1 MIDEARVWTTL
12 NTIVDPCSRAAG
24 APVGIAEMGLV
35 RQLEVHHSP
44 GGASIRVVIGV
55 TEPGCLMGAAFVNDA
70 GKLLRALPGVAE
82 VDVSMDQ
89 AFDWTPEDMSP
100 AYQAQLEQLRQRRR
114 AALGI
119 IPLHAKGTLCVT
131 SDVLLT

>member
-70 GKLLRALPGVAE
+70 LKLLRALPGVAE
-82 VDVSMDQ
+82 VHVSMDQ

-100 AYQAQLEQLRQRRR
+100 AYRARLEQLRQRRR
-114 AALGI
+114 AALRI

-131 SDVLLT
+131 PDVLLT

>member
-24 APVGIAEMGLV
+24 APAGIAEMGLV
-35 RQLEVHHSP
+35 RQLEVHQSP

-70 GKLLRALPGVAE
+70 RQRLRELPGVAE
-82 VDVSMDQ
+82 VQVSMDH

-100 AYQAQLEQLRQRRR
+100 AYQARLEQLRQRRR
-114 AALGI
+114 AAVGT
-119 IPLHAKGTLCVT
+119 IPLHVR
-131 SDVLLT
+131 

>member
-24 APVGIAEMGLV
+24 APAGIAEMGLV
-35 RQLEVHHSP
+35 RQLEVHQSP

-70 GKLLRALPGVAE
+70 RQRLRELPGVAE
-82 VDVSMDQ
+82 VHVSMDH
-89 AFDWTPEDMSP
+89 AFDWTPADMSP
-100 AYQAQLEQLRQRRR
+100 AYQARLEQLRQRRR
-114 AALGI
+114 AAVGL
-119 IPLHAKGTLCVT
+119 IPLHAR
-131 SDVLLT
+131 

>member
-12 NTIVDPCSRAAG
+12 NTIVDLCSRAAG
-24 APVGIAEMGLV
+24 APAGIAEMGLV

-70 GKLLRALPGVAE
+70 RQRLRELPGVAE
-82 VDVSMDQ
+82 VHVSMDH
-89 AFDWTPEDMSP
+89 AFDWTPADMSP
-100 AYQAQLEQLRQRRR
+100 AYQARLDQLRQRRR
-114 AALGI
+114 AALGL
-119 IPLHAKGTLCVT
+119 IPLNTR
-131 SDVLLT
+131 

>member
-24 APVGIAEMGLV
+24 APAGIAEMGLV
-35 RQLEVHHSP
+35 RQLEVHQDP

-70 GKLLRALPGVAE
+70 RKLLRALPGVAE
-82 VDVSMDQ
+82 VQVSMDH
-89 AFDWTPEDMSP
+89 AFDWTPEDMAP
-100 AYQAQLEQLRQRRR
+100 AYQTRLHQLRQRRR
-114 AALGI
+114 VALGI
-119 IPLHAKGTLCVT
+119 MPLNPQ
-131 SDVLLT
+131 